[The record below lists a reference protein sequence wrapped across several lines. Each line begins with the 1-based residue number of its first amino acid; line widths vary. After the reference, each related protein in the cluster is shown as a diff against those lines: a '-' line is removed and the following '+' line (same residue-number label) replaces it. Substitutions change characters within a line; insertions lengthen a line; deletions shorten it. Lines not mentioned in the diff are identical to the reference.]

1 MAAEALPNSSWH
13 PALMPDHESPTK
25 LSPQLEPQPS
35 AGTSPDSLHNGTPL
49 EQDPEPFHL
58 DEQSESTGI
67 NNSNTVR
74 IDPLPGHLGD
84 EGGAWLTM
92 EQSVG
97 RAPSKHASSMSF
109 ARTVSHEVSFADGD
123 EDEADWTLQRTDTDP
138 FKFMAPSDRSNTF
151 PVPAPI
157 VPNGAVEQPL
167 PANQA
172 MEAFGESEDQDW
184 ELGDD
189 GEDLSPSQG
198 EQDQQS
204 LPSGAGPSE
213 SRHGPTRSMGGDAQP
228 NEDDAA
234 ETRFE
239 EGMPLLAGSDSHRAE
254 STTTQKKQGPD
265 LFAEDEPNDDDF
277 FGQIGNSAP
286 SDEPPI
292 QPLERK
298 STSQVMG
305 DLSTEPPSR
314 QNTFGTLQEDDEPPS
329 DAANESTAQAPTRGG
344 HRRTKTQDLKAKWEA
359 ALMDDEDDDL
369 LLDDDEEENKDLDTA
384 GFLGSDDEGLLENDG
399 GEPAPAPQQP
409 ASRQTSSSNPY
420 APQSYQ
426 QPATVP
432 AHSSQQSAT
441 GSYFNPPAPANAFAG
456 GQQYGRPPLP
466 GSDQPKAQSF
476 ADKAKGGYSSPYDL
490 PTDIVASVPKPRKR
504 PSVQQMYAPSSAA
517 QQAPPP
523 GPPNMSAP
531 PPLPPQ
537 SNSRPQSSHESPGGA
552 SLTQKPSTTS
562 LRSKGSFFEDL
573 PIAPKARPTSRQSY
587 RAQSPV
593 QQQPGPP
600 QGPPQ
605 GPPREPSLGPSP
617 LGQST
622 RSQPS
627 SDPSGIP
634 NLVPPERVSPYAALQ
649 SGSGHIPPPSGNSSR
664 YSPAPGQA
672 PATGAVPPPGGTRY
686 SPAPPQVPRQAS
698 YSPSRTPSTTTPPV
712 LPHQPR
718 TSSPLAH
725 FESSSLRPHAEGFE
739 RRSSSSSFEP
749 RLNRVPSLPPTRE
762 VDEEEDHS
770 GDGAPLGTRHSSAES
785 KYAPSA
791 VTRQTPP
798 PPGMPRYASS
808 PLSPPK
814 RATPNYAP
822 QASQQPQAAQA
833 GFVPPPRAQTHSPGA
848 SAPTTQA
855 SATNHIPRP
864 SSTQSH
870 ATPEATKSTRQPPYA
885 NHSRVRGQSITMTM
899 VAPTDGREQDPLQR
913 WKGVPLFTWGAGG
926 AVVTSFP
933 RSIPRYSMG
942 SSTPTVTRTP
952 GEVKL
957 QNIRDIDTLPERLI
971 NFPGPLKGKSK
982 KKETIAWL
990 ASGIEILEKELPDL
1004 SFHSELST
1012 EVKRSFERLLLW
1024 KILRVFVEND
1034 GVLEGKAN
1042 VDKAVRDILSPEAN
1056 SSDDAHA
1063 GASVTAMQ
1071 ADAVD
1076 AGSMEAIRASLF
1088 KGDRESA
1095 VWSAVDKR
1103 LWGHAMLIAN
1113 TVSPD
1118 LYKQVTQEFVRKE
1131 VNYQGHSNESMAA
1144 LYKILSGNY
1153 EDCVDELVPSHA
1165 RAGFQLLSTTG
1176 AASGP
1181 AKDAM
1186 DGLDKWRET
1195 LALVLNNRSQG
1206 DVQGLKA
1213 LGSLLAS
1220 YGRAEAAHVCFIF
1233 SKAAS
1238 ICGGLDDPTADFV
1251 LLGSDHKQQSSH
1263 FGKETEA
1270 LQLSEVF
1277 EYGLSL
1283 AGAVGGLPHLAAYKF
1298 QHALTLAE
1306 HGQRDKALQY
1316 CESIAAAISSQT
1328 KRSPYYNPYVAAGV
1342 DDLIARLKQVPKG
1355 ESGSWISKPSMGKV
1369 SDSMWNKFNKFVAGD
1384 DEQQGAPGADGSPFS
1399 HIGGGTPTISRSP
1412 STNNFETYGAAAPA
1426 YGMVASPPAAAM
1438 PSKYA
1443 PTSASPYQPSSQ
1455 YAPAPVGQG
1464 QPGAPQEASYPA
1476 HGHNSYAPTSGYQ
1489 PSEPSGE
1496 MPASPNYGGY
1506 QPHVQPQSPNMPG
1519 SSGAQQ
1525 GPAETQGAYN
1535 PPDYGYAPPQDFS
1548 ATRQEDNHVD
1558 EPRSGGYEP
1567 PAQQSYGYEPPSYQP
1582 DFTADNDEDTKPKRG
1597 MMDDGDDA
1605 PRPSSQQS
1613 KADKDRENEEMFRK
1627 AAEEDAKRAEAEKA
1641 NKKGWGLSGWFGG
1654 KKPASPKPGE
1664 SPKKPVRANLGE
1676 ASSFVYDPD
1685 LKRWVNKKPGAE
1697 NTPAKTAT
1705 PPPPRAG
1712 PPGPRSM
1719 SGTPPPPMSTPPPM
1733 RSASGGPPPRSIP
1746 SSNTLPSLKAPASN
1760 DNLSMPPPSAPMARS
1775 VSSQS
1780 AGAPPSAPPSRPG
1793 TSMSNASSIDDLIG
1807 AAAPRKP
1814 GQKKARKSGRYVD
1827 VMAK

>member
-1 MAAEALPNSSWH
+1 MAAETLPNSSWH

-25 LSPQLEPQPS
+25 LSPNLEPQPS
-35 AGTSPDSLHNGTPL
+35 PGASPDSLHNGTPL
-49 EQDPEPFHL
+49 EQEPEPFHL
-58 DEQSESTGI
+58 DEHSERTGI
-67 NNSNTVR
+67 SNSDNVR
-74 IDPLPGHLGD
+74 TDPLPAHIGD
-84 EGGAWLTM
+84 QGGAWLTM
-92 EQSVG
+92 EQSVR

-123 EDEADWTLQRTDTDP
+123 EDEADWTPPRTDTDP

-184 ELGDD
+184 ALGDG
-189 GEDLSPSQG
+189 GEDLSPSQDG
-198 EQDQQS
+198 QDQQR
-204 LPSGAGPSE
+204 LPSGAEPSE

-239 EGMPLLAGSDSHRAE
+239 EGMPLLPGSDSHPAE
-254 STTTQKKQGPD
+254 STTTHKKQGPD

-286 SDEPPI
+286 SDEPSI
-292 QPLERK
+292 EPLERK
-298 STSQVMG
+298 STSQVTG
-305 DLSTEPPSR
+305 DLSTEPLPR

-329 DAANESTAQAPTRGG
+329 DTAKDPTAPAPTRGG
-344 HRRTKTQDLKAKWEA
+344 HRRTKTQDLKANWEA

-369 LLDDDEEENKDLDTA
+369 LLDDDEEENKDLNTA
-384 GFLGSDDEGLLENDG
+384 GFLGSDDEGLLEDEG
-399 GEPAPAPQQP
+399 GYPTPAAQQP
-409 ASRQTSSSNPY
+409 APRQTSSSNPY
-420 APQSYQ
+420 APQSYR

-441 GSYFNPPAPANAFAG
+441 GSYFNPPAPANAYPG
-456 GQQYGRPPLP
+456 GPQYGRPPLP

-476 ADKAKGGYSSPYDL
+476 ADKSKGGYASPYDL
-490 PTDIVASVPKPRKR
+490 PTDIIASVPKPRKR
-504 PSVQQMYAPSSAA
+504 PSTQQMYAPSAPA
-517 QQAPPP
+517 QQGPPP
-523 GPPNMSAP
+523 GPPSRVTERSH
-531 PPLPPQ
+531 LCS
-537 SNSRPQSSHESPGGA
+537 SNLVHLKVHRRVLLSEPIRRIAVWFRPHPTTIWQRFSI
-552 SLTQKPSTTS
+552 LTLTW
-562 LRSKGSFFEDL
+562 
-573 PIAPKARPTSRQSY
+573 A
-587 RAQSPV
+587 
-593 QQQPGPP
+593 
-600 QGPPQ
+600 
-605 GPPREPSLGPSP
+605 GPSNRH
-617 LGQST
+617 GSST
-622 RSQPS
+622 WQHAIFPC
-627 SDPSGIP
+627 
-634 NLVPPERVSPYAALQ
+634 
-649 SGSGHIPPPSGNSSR
+649 
-664 YSPAPGQA
+664 SPA
-672 PATGAVPPPGGTRY
+672 
-686 SPAPPQVPRQAS
+686 SAS
-698 YSPSRTPSTTTPPV
+698 TIELY
-712 LPHQPR
+712 
-718 TSSPLAH
+718 
-725 FESSSLRPHAEGFE
+725 
-739 RRSSSSSFEP
+739 
-749 RLNRVPSLPPTRE
+749 
-762 VDEEEDHS
+762 
-770 GDGAPLGTRHSSAES
+770 
-785 KYAPSA
+785 
-791 VTRQTPP
+791 
-798 PPGMPRYASS
+798 
-808 PLSPPK
+808 
-814 RATPNYAP
+814 
-822 QASQQPQAAQA
+822 
-833 GFVPPPRAQTHSPGA
+833 HSPNTAA
-848 SAPTTQA
+848 SRD
-855 SATNHIPRP
+855 AT
-864 SSTQSH
+864 
-870 ATPEATKSTRQPPYA
+870 
-885 NHSRVRGQSITMTM
+885 SITMTM

-933 RSIPRYSMG
+933 KSIPRYSMG

-952 GEVKL
+952 GEVKM

-990 ASGIEILEKELPDL
+990 GSGIEIIEKELPDL
-1004 SFHSELST
+1004 SFHSALST

-1024 KILRVFVEND
+1024 KILRVFIEND
-1034 GVLEGKAN
+1034 GVLEGKPN

-1056 SSDDAHA
+1056 GSEDAHA

-1131 VNYQGHSNESMAA
+1131 VNYQGHNNESMAA

-1195 LALVLNNRSQG
+1195 LALVLTNRSQG

-1233 SKAAS
+1233 SKSAS

-1251 LLGSDHKQQSSH
+1251 LLGSDHKQQSSR

-1283 AGAVGGLPHLAAYKF
+1283 AGAVGGLPHLAGYKF

-1316 CESIAAAISSQT
+1316 CESIATAISSQT
-1328 KRSPYYNPYVAAGV
+1328 KRSPYFNPYVAACV

-1412 STNNFETYGAAAPA
+1412 STNNFETYGAPAPA
-1426 YGMVASPPAAAM
+1426 YGTVASPPATAV

-1443 PTSASPYQPSSQ
+1443 PMSASPYQPSSQ
-1455 YAPAPVGQG
+1455 YAPAPA
-1464 QPGAPQEASYPA
+1464 GAPQETSYPA
-1476 HGHNSYAPTSGYQ
+1476 HGHSSYAPTSGYQ

-1496 MPASPNYGGY
+1496 MPASPSYEGY
-1506 QPHVQPQSPNMPG
+1506 QPHVQPQSPNVPG
-1519 SSGAQQ
+1519 ISGAHQ
-1525 GPAETQGAYN
+1525 GRAEPQGAYN
-1535 PPDYGYAPPQDFS
+1535 PPDYGYAPPQDLS
-1548 ATRQEDNHVD
+1548 ATKQEDNHVN

-1582 DFTADNDEDTKPKRG
+1582 DFTADDDEDTKPKRG
-1597 MMDDGDDA
+1597 TMDDEDDA

-1654 KKPASPKPGE
+1654 KKPASPSPGE
-1664 SPKKPVRANLGE
+1664 SSKKPVRANLGE

-1712 PPGPRSM
+1712 PPGARSV

-1746 SSNTLPSLKAPASN
+1746 SSNTLPNLKAPASN
-1760 DNLSMPPPSAPMARS
+1760 DNMSMPPPSAPMARS